1 MCEENDLISVVIP
14 VYNVEQYLPKCIESI
29 MNQTYKNLEIIL
41 VNDGSTDGSQ
51 KICEEYKSIDNRI
64 KIINKENGGLSD
76 ARNVGIDNSSGNYI
90 TFIDSDDYIDDDYV
104 YTLYKSLIS
113 YNADM
118 SIASHKIIYPKRI
131 IDKATDEKF
140 CANSKKV
147 LEKILY
153 DEGID
158 LSAWGKLYKKSLFNN
173 IKFPKG
179 RLFEDSATT
188 YRLIDESKKIAVNSK
203 SVYNYVIRKNSIS
216 NEMFS
221 EKKMDLITSTMEMT
235 EFIKKKYPELEKGCE
250 RRLMYAY
257 LSTLTQLAK
266 AKAKE
271 KNTSIQVK
279 LMDYIKQNRKK
290 VLEDKRIPKRDR
302 IGIISTMFGF
312 KVYKYMWNIYAILT
326 RRS

>member
-266 AKAKE
+266 TKE
-271 KNTSIQVK
+271 TNSSMQAK
-279 LMDYIKQNRKK
+279 LMNYIKKNKGR
-290 VLEDKRIPKRDR
+290 VLKDKRIPKRDR
-302 IGIISTMFGF
+302 IGIISTMLGF
-312 KVYKYMWNIYAILT
+312 KFYKYMWKIYAILSG
-326 RRS
+326 RS

>member
-29 MNQTYKNLEIIL
+29 MSQTYKNLEIIL

-266 AKAKE
+266 TKE
-271 KNTSIQVK
+271 TNSSMQAK
-279 LMDYIKQNRKK
+279 LMNYIKKNKGR
-290 VLEDKRIPKRDR
+290 VLKDKRIPKRDR
-302 IGIISTMFGF
+302 IGIISTMLGF
-312 KVYKYMWNIYAILT
+312 KFYKYMWKIYAILSG
-326 RRS
+326 RS